1 MKFKIIFLQENN
13 AIAVVDLETENI
25 SHVHGLGYKDWRQS
39 EIDVSD
45 TDGGE
50 LSTFRLIIF

>member
-1 MKFKIIFLQENN
+1 MVTSLNKKIFLQENN

-25 SHVHGLGYKDWRQS
+25 THVHGLWYKDWSQS

-45 TDGGE
+45 RDGGE
-50 LSTFRLIIF
+50 LSAF